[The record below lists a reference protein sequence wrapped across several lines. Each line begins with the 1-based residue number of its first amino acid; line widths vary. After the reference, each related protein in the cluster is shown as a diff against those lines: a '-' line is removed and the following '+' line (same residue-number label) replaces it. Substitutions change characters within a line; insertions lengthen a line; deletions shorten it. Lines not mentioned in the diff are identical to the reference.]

1 MTPLLQVENLS
12 LTYGA
17 DQVVRDLSF
26 SIGRGESFGLVGES
40 GSGKSSIA
48 NVIIGDLP
56 KIASARGSIRYDG
69 IDLLCA
75 SAEQLRA
82 LRGRRIGFVQQ
93 DPGASLNPTMRIGR
107 QLLEALE
114 HGDASIGGRNE
125 RVGAMLS
132 RVGFENPGAI
142 MARYPHQIS
151 GGQQQR
157 VMIAMALL
165 PQPDLILLDEPTSGL
180 DVTVEAAVIDL
191 IAELRAQF
199 GTSLLFISHNL
210 NLVAKTCDRV
220 GVLYAGDLVEEAP
233 AGKVFD
239 APRHPYTQ
247 GLVKCLPGFSATL
260 QPIRGHVPSPQER
273 GPGCLFASRCAHHLA
288 DLCDAPVETV
298 ALDRFHKVRCARLGD
313 IPVLSREI
321 GAPQDKVADTAPAA
335 ITIRQLRKTY
345 PASGADAFVAND
357 SIDLDIRQGE
367 ILGLVGESGSGKS
380 TLAKIIAGFDVATS
394 GSIMVGDT
402 DIARLPVRKRSS
414 ALLRQVQ
421 MVFQNPDSTLNPSHT
436 IGWALGRAV
445 RKLDTQPGRRSAL
458 TGRVRE
464 LLGLVALLPGLA
476 ARKPK
481 ALSGGQRQRVAIARA
496 LAAQPR
502 LLLADECVS
511 ALDVSVQAAIIEL
524 LQDIRTRTGT
534 AILFI
539 SHDLALVRQISDRI
553 VVLFRG
559 KPMEIGSASQVYSLP
574 LHPYTE
580 ALLSA
585 DEHRSKKVRTGAVPL
600 AAKSVGGC
608 PYAHRCA
615 RSIGDICATQ
625 PPPYQTV
632 AKGHQIY
639 CHIPV
644 HELLRLQKAEASL
657 ESKFAMDLQETT
669 EGIQHSGAKLAQSAF
684 NLYPRS

>member
-1 MTPLLQVENLS
+1 MTSLLQVENLS
-12 LTYGA
+12 LVYGA

-26 SIGRGESFGLVGES
+26 TIGRGESFGLVGES

-56 KIASARGSIRYDG
+56 KIATARGSIRYDG
-69 IDLLCA
+69 MDLLSA
-75 SAEQLRA
+75 SREQLRA

-107 QLLEALE
+107 QLVEALE
-114 HGDASIGGRNE
+114 HGGAPVRGRSE
-125 RVGAMLS
+125 RAAEMLS
-132 RVGFENPGAI
+132 RVGFDNPGAI

-180 DVTVEAAVIDL
+180 DVTVEAAVIKL
-191 IAELRAQF
+191 IAELRARF

-210 NLVAKTCDRV
+210 NLVAKACDRV
-220 GVLYAGDLVEEAP
+220 GVLYAGDLVEEAL
-233 AGKVFD
+233 AGSVFEN
-239 APRHPYTQ
+239 PRHPYTQ
-247 GLVKCLPGFSATL
+247 GLVKCLPGQSTIL
-260 QPIRGHVPSPQER
+260 QPIRGHVPSPHER
-273 GPGCLFASRCAHHLA
+273 GPGCLFASRCGHHLA
-288 DLCDAPVETV
+288 SSCDAPFEAM
-298 ALDRFHKVRCARLGD
+298 ALNQSHRVRCARLGD
-313 IPVLSREI
+313 VPIFASQI
-321 GAPQDKVADTAPAA
+321 GAPEVRAIDGPTA
-335 ITIRQLRKTY
+335 ITIRGLRKSY
-345 PASGADAFVAND
+345 PTSGGDHFVAND
-357 SIDLDIRQGE
+357 DIDLEIRQGE

-394 GSIMVGDT
+394 GTILIGDT
-402 DIARLPVRKRSS
+402 DIAKLPVRKRSRL
-414 ALLRQVQ
+414 LLRQVQ
-421 MVFQNPDSTLNPSHT
+421 MVFQNPDSTLNPTHT

-445 RKLDTQPGRRSAL
+445 RKLETEPSRRTDLA
-458 TGRVRE
+458 GRVRE
-464 LLGLVALLPGLA
+464 LLGLVALLPSLGG
-476 ARKPK
+476 RKPK

-524 LQDIRTRTGT
+524 LQDVRARTGT

-539 SHDLALVRQISDRI
+539 SHDLPLVRQISDRI

-559 KPMEIGSASQVYSLP
+559 KPMEVGSAAQVYSLP

-585 DEHRSKKVRTGAVPL
+585 DTHRPAEMKN
-600 AAKSVGGC
+600 AATDGLSNSLGGC
-608 PYAHRCA
+608 PYAQRCGRA
-615 RSIGDICATQ
+615 IGEICWTQ
-625 PPPYQTV
+625 APPYQTV
-632 AKGHQIY
+632 ADGHQIY

-644 HELLRLQKAEASL
+644 HELLHLQKAEPALTSGIAKSL
-657 ESKFAMDLQETT
+657 
-669 EGIQHSGAKLAQSAF
+669 
-684 NLYPRS
+684 PRPGQTSEVPQWSST

>member
-1 MTPLLQVENLS
+1 MTPLLQIDNLS
-12 LTYGA
+12 LFYGT

-48 NVIIGDLP
+48 NVVIGDMP
-56 KIASARGSIRYDG
+56 KIARARGSVRYDG
-69 IDLLCA
+69 VDLLSA
-75 SAEQLRA
+75 SPEQLRA

-114 HGDASIGGRNE
+114 QSDIPVRARSENVAE
-125 RVGAMLS
+125 MLS
-132 RVGFENPGAI
+132 RVGFDNPGAI

-165 PQPDLILLDEPTSGL
+165 PKPDLVLLDEPTSGL
-180 DVTVEAAVIDL
+180 DVTVEAAVIELISDL
-191 IAELRAQF
+191 RTQF

-210 NLVAKTCDRV
+210 HLVSKACDRV

-233 AGKVFD
+233 AGLIFE

-247 GLVKCLPGFSATL
+247 GLVRCLPGQSAVL
-260 QPIRGHVPSPQER
+260 QPIRGHVPSPSER
-273 GPGCLFASRCAHHLA
+273 GPGCLFASRCAYHSSA
-288 DLCDAPVETV
+288 SCDQPFDATTMEASHRV
-298 ALDRFHKVRCARLGD
+298 HCARLGE
-313 IPVLSREI
+313 IPAFESVAGVPEVAALND
-321 GAPQDKVADTAPAA
+321 APPIV
-335 ITIRQLRKTY
+335 TIRKLRKSY
-345 PASGADAFVAND
+345 PASGRELFLAND
-357 SIDLDIRQGE
+357 DIDLDIRQSE

-394 GSIMVGDT
+394 GSVLIGGT
-402 DIARLPVRKRSS
+402 DIARLPVRRRKRG
-414 ALLRQVQ
+414 LLRQVQ
-421 MVFQNPDSTLNPSHT
+421 MVFQNPDSTLNPTHT
-436 IGWALGRAV
+436 IGWTLGRAI
-445 RKLDTQPGRRSAL
+445 RKLETGHLSRQSIRSRA
-458 TGRVRE
+458 RE
-464 LLGLVALLPGLA
+464 MLGLVALLPGLA
-476 ARKPK
+476 SRKPK

-496 LAAQPR
+496 LSGKPQ

-511 ALDVSVQAAIIEL
+511 ALDVSVQAAIVEL
-524 LQDIRTRTGT
+524 LQDLRQRTGT

-553 VVLFRG
+553 VVMFRG

-585 DEHRSKKVRTGAVPL
+585 GTGKAEVINPAAVERPKQ
-600 AAKSVGGC
+600 ASGGC
-608 PYAHRCA
+608 PFVERCG
-615 RSIGDICATQ
+615 RVVGEICWTQ
-625 PPPYQTV
+625 KPGYQN
-632 AKGHQIY
+632 AGPGHEIY
-639 CHIPV
+639 CHIPPA
-644 HELLRLQKAEASL
+644 ELIELQKASHA
-657 ESKFAMDLQETT
+657 
-669 EGIQHSGAKLAQSAF
+669 GILIAG
-684 NLYPRS
+684 

>member
-1 MTPLLQVENLS
+1 MRPLLQVENLS
-12 LTYGA
+12 LTYGG

-26 SIGRGESFGLVGES
+26 AIGRGESFGLVGES

-56 KIASARGSIRYDG
+56 KIAKAAGAIRYDG
-69 IDLLCA
+69 MDLLNA
-75 SAEQLRA
+75 SQDQLRA

-107 QLLEALE
+107 QLVEALE
-114 HGDASIGGRNE
+114 HSDASTGVRGE
-125 RVGAMLS
+125 RAGDMLS
-132 RVGFENPGAI
+132 RVGFDNPDAI
-142 MARYPHQIS
+142 MSRYPHQIS

-180 DVTVEAAVIDL
+180 DVTVEAAVISL

-210 NLVAKTCDRV
+210 NLVAKACDRV

-233 AGKVFD
+233 AGEVFE

-247 GLVKCLPGFSATL
+247 GLVKCLPGYSASL
-260 QPIRGHVPSPQER
+260 QPIRGHVPSPRER
-273 GPGCLFASRCAHHLA
+273 GPGCLFSSRCAHHKA
-288 DLCDAPVETV
+288 SRCDAPFETV
-298 ALDRFHKVRCARLGD
+298 SIDPLHRVRCARLDDVPAFARQAGAAG
-313 IPVLSREI
+313 EI
-321 GAPQDKVADTAPAA
+321 TADVGPPA
-335 ITIRQLRKTY
+335 ITIRRLRKSY
-345 PASGADAFVAND
+345 PASGGEGFVAND
-357 SIDLDIRQGE
+357 DIDLDIRQGE

-394 GSIMVGDT
+394 GTIMIGDT
-402 DIARLPVRKRSS
+402 DIARLPVRKRNAS
-414 ALLRQVQ
+414 LLRQVQ
-421 MVFQNPDSTLNPSHT
+421 MVFQNPDSTLNPTHT
-436 IGWALGRAV
+436 VGWALGRAV
-445 RKLDTQPGRRSAL
+445 RKLETEPARRKNLA
-458 TGRVRE
+458 GRVRE
-464 LLGLVALLPGLA
+464 LLGLVALLPALGD
-476 ARKPK
+476 RRPK

-511 ALDVSVQAAIIEL
+511 ALDVSVQAAIVEL
-524 LQDIRTRTGT
+524 LQDIRKRTGT

-539 SHDLALVRQISDRI
+539 SHDLTLVRQISDRI

-580 ALLSA
+580 ALLSV
-585 DEHRSKKVRTGAVPL
+585 DERRSQDVKQAAIERTDRP
-600 AAKSVGGC
+600 VGGC
-608 PYAHRCA
+608 PYVQRCG
-615 RSIGDICATQ
+615 RVVGDICWTQ
-625 PPPYQTV
+625 APSYQR
-632 AKGHQIY
+632 AANGHEIY
-639 CHIPV
+639 CHIPP
-644 HELLRLQKAEASL
+644 ERLLQLQKAS
-657 ESKFAMDLQETT
+657 DP
-669 EGIQHSGAKLAQSAF
+669 GA
-684 NLYPRS
+684 

>member
-1 MTPLLQVENLS
+1 MSPLLQVENLS

-17 DQVVRDLSF
+17 DQVVRNLSF
-26 SIGRGESFGLVGES
+26 AIGRGESFGLVGES
-40 GSGKSSIA
+40 GSGKSSVA

-56 KIASARGSIRYDG
+56 KIARARGSIRYDG
-69 IDLLCA
+69 MDLLSA
-75 SAEQLRA
+75 SQDQLRA

-107 QLLEALE
+107 QLAEALE
-114 HGDASIGGRNE
+114 HSSTSTKARGE
-125 RVGAMLS
+125 RAAEMLS
-132 RVGFENPGAI
+132 RVGFDNPGAI

-180 DVTVEAAVIDL
+180 DITVEAAVISL

-210 NLVAKTCDRV
+210 NLVAKACDRV

-233 AGKVFD
+233 ASKVFE

-247 GLVKCLPGFSATL
+247 GLVKCLPGNNTVL

-273 GPGCLFASRCAHHLA
+273 GPGCLFGSRCAHHA
-288 DLCDAPVETV
+288 CNPCDTPVETV
-298 ALDRFHKVRCARLGD
+298 VLDPWHRVRCARLEH
-313 IPVLSREI
+313 IPALARQTAS
-321 GAPQDKVADTAPAA
+321 AQHDTVNERPPAV
-335 ITIRQLRKTY
+335 TIRQLRKSY
-345 PASGADAFVAND
+345 PASGNENFVAND
-357 SIDLDIRQGE
+357 GIDLEIRQGE

-394 GSIMVGDT
+394 GTIMVGGT
-402 DIARLPVRKRSS
+402 DIAKLPVRKRSS

-421 MVFQNPDSTLNPSHT
+421 MVFQNPDSTLNPTHT
-436 IGWALGRAV
+436 VGWALGRAV
-445 RKLDTQPGRRSAL
+445 RKIEAEQSRRKDLA
-458 TGRVRE
+458 GRVRE
-464 LLGLVALLPGLA
+464 LLGLVALLPSLGG
-476 ARKPK
+476 RKPR

-496 LAAQPR
+496 LAAHPR

-585 DEHRSKKVRTGAVPL
+585 DQHRLADVRPAVAEQVTKL
-600 AAKSVGGC
+600 AGC
-608 PYAHRCA
+608 PYVSRCG
-615 RSIGDICATQ
+615 RVVGDICRTQ
-625 PPPYQTV
+625 APTYQR
-632 AKGHQIY
+632 AASGHEIY
-639 CHIPV
+639 CHIPP
-644 HELLRLQKAEASL
+644 ERLLQLQQNGDSNA
-657 ESKFAMDLQETT
+657 
-669 EGIQHSGAKLAQSAF
+669 
-684 NLYPRS
+684 